1 MQNRYASS
9 FFDDDTAQD
18 DVDMLFSHL
27 QQIAPPPGLIARI
40 LSQVPA
46 REPVKKRQTIPLPPI
61 VQLDNLDC
69 KFVSSRGRSHKYIS
83 LYACE

>member
-1 MQNRYASS
+1 MQNRYDSS
-9 FFDDDTAQD
+9 FFDDDTVQD
-18 DVDMLFSHL
+18 DVDLLFSHL

-40 LSQVPA
+40 LSEVPA
-46 REPVKKRQTIPLPPI
+46 QAPVKKRQTIPLPPV

-69 KFVSSRGRSHKYIS
+69 KFVSSRNRNGKYIS